1 MPDRVIRDE
10 LLDSDRWLGLGHDT
24 ERLVF
29 VGLLLR
35 CDDFGNMEAGLGR
48 LFRFVQSFTQVKS
61 PENVASIL
69 AHLADADLIR
79 LYEVDGRELI
89 HIPRLRPHRQYL
101 VRRCPPSPWCDTST
115 PLGKTRRIINRG
127 LAGNVVT
134 TSQRRGSDVAEGVG
148 VGVGENYARASI
160 KPVDNF
166 RSDEQPKVKT
176 DGNKLPKAKGKGNGQ
191 GQFTAALG
199 KAWGNSMQAIQ
210 AKGQE
215 LGIHAHAGESME
227 AYRERLFAAIELSK
241 RESA

>member
-10 LLDSDRWLGLGHDT
+10 LLDSDRWLDLGHDT

-29 VGLLLR
+29 IGLLLR

-61 PENVASIL
+61 QENVASIL

-127 LAGNVVT
+127 LAVNVVT
-134 TSQRRGSDVAEGVG
+134 TSLPRSNDVAEGVG
-148 VGVGENYARASI
+148 VGVGVGENLRAREHL
-160 KPVDNF
+160 PVDNF
-166 RSDEQPKVKT
+166 QSNEPPQVKGP
-176 DGNKLPKAKGKGNGQ
+176 GNKLPKVNGQVKGQGNGTTVKGWVNSLQAIEAKGK
-191 GQFTAALG
+191 
-199 KAWGNSMQAIQ
+199 
-210 AKGQE
+210 E
-215 LGIHAHAGESME
+215 LGVQAHPGESAD
-227 AYRERLFAAIELSK
+227 AYRERLFAEIETRK
-241 RESA
+241 R